1 MNTDPWP
8 YDLCPR
14 LLGMHELI
22 AESKTTA
29 TRGSYLALTGGD
41 LMYSVGSSAKAELA
55 GMFQAWVKEFE

>member
-8 YDLCPR
+8 YELCPR
-14 LLGMHELI
+14 LLGMHEAI

-41 LMYSVGSSAKAELA
+41 LIA
-55 GMFQAWVKEFE
+55 GGYVSGLGQRI